1 MTSGQTKKK
10 RRRRSAKNLSMN
22 MEIVTKNWFSS
33 ASIDQHKIEM
43 LLDDCLLTDE
53 EYDSG
58 PASWVDF
65 EDPLPPIELE
75 VDEEDATEVRQ

>member
-1 MTSGQTKKK
+1 MT
-10 RRRRSAKNLSMN
+10 
-22 MEIVTKNWFSS
+22 
-33 ASIDQHKIEM
+33 AS
-43 LLDDCLLTDE
+43 LTDE

-75 VDEEDATEVRQ
+75 VDEEDTTEGRQ